1 MLGKSTIESELNID
15 IAISS
20 KLEAKIREWGNIYE
34 NKAPWL
40 NKDVKSLE
48 LGSSIASEFVRLTT
62 AEMKTEITGSARAS
76 FLQEQYKKMLKNLSD
91 NLEKGDARGGIIF
104 KPYVKNGQIFIDFVI
119 QGNFYPISFDDTGK
133 IISIV
138 FATQKTEGN
147 YIYTR
152 LEYHRLEGTDYYISN
167 TAYKS
172 NNNSSLGKKI
182 NLSEIPEWKDIE
194 KEVKIENIEKP
205 LFAYYKPPIANNIDT
220 KSPLGIAVF
229 AKAVNLI
236 KDADEQYGRIIWE
249 YEASEKAVYA
259 SIEAL
264 KPKKEIIRD
273 EEGKRV
279 KWETPKLKE
288 RLFKAI
294 DISKTN
300 GEDFFQDYSPEI
312 RDEAFWRGLNKIL
325 ERIEFNVGL
334 AYGTLSEPAFS
345 DKTATEIKTSKQRS
359 YVTVSRMQ
367 ENLQDSLEDLIYAI
381 DVLTTLYSLAP
392 AGVYQTS
399 FEWGDSVLTDTQVEQ
414 TIQMQEVGQGLRS
427 KLRYIMWRYG
437 LTEQQAQEELDRIQ
451 EEKMS
456 IQEAFGFTENH
467 IEEEK

>member
-48 LGSSIASEFVRLTT
+48 LSSSVASEFVRLTT

-91 NLEKGDARGGIIF
+91 NLEKGNARGGIIF

-182 NLSEIPEWKDIE
+182 NLSEVPEWKDIE

-205 LFAYYKPPIANNIDT
+205 LFAYYKPPIANNVDT

-236 KDADEQYGRIIWE
+236 KDADEQYGRVIWE

-392 AGVYQTS
+392 AGAYQAS
-399 FEWGDSVLTDTQVEQ
+399 FEWGDSVLTDTEREQ
-414 TIQMQEVGQGLRS
+414 TLQMQEVGQGLRS

-451 EEKMS
+451 EEKIS
-456 IQEAFGFTENH
+456 NQEAFGFTES
-467 IEEEK
+467 IKEE

>member
-48 LGSSIASEFVRLTT
+48 LSSSVASEFVRLTT

-76 FLQEQYKKMLKNLSD
+76 FLQEQYKKMLKNLLD
-91 NLEKGDARGGIIF
+91 NLEKGNARGGIIF

-182 NLSEIPEWKDIE
+182 NLSEVPEWKDIE

-205 LFAYYKPPIANNIDT
+205 LFAYYKPPIANNVDT
-220 KSPLGIAVF
+220 KSPLGISVF

-236 KDADEQYGRIIWE
+236 KDADEQYGRVIWE

-359 YVTVSRMQ
+359 YVTISRMQ
-367 ENLQDSLEDLIYAI
+367 ENLQDALEDLIYAI
-381 DVLTTLYSLAP
+381 DILTTLYSLAP
-392 AGVYQTS
+392 AGTYQAS
-399 FEWGDSVLTDTQVEQ
+399 FEWGDSVLTDTEREQ
-414 TIQMQEVGQGLRS
+414 TLQMQEVGQGLRS

-451 EEKMS
+451 EEKIS
-456 IQEAFGFTENH
+456 NQEAFGFTES
-467 IEEEK
+467 IKEE